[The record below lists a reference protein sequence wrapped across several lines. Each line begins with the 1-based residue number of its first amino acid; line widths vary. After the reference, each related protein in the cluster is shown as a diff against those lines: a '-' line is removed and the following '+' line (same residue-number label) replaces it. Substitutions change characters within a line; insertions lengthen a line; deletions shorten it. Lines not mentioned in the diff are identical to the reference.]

1 MPRVLRTGGEIKKLT
16 NNVWKPNT
24 TVASIC
30 ERDGKYLL
38 VRESASG
45 RIVYNQPAG
54 HLDPGETLVEAV
66 IRETLEETR
75 YRFTPQS
82 LQGIYR
88 FRPDPAKDKTYLRF
102 LFRGEVG
109 ERVEGELDQG
119 IIAAE
124 WLSYDEIV
132 ACRAQ
137 HRSPLVLQCIEDFN
151 NGPGYPLDIISKV
164 FA

>member
-1 MPRVLRTGGEIKKLT
+1 MPRVLRTGGEIHKL
-16 NNVWKPNT
+16 NSNVWKPNT

-38 VRESASG
+38 VRENAGG

-54 HLDPGETLVEAV
+54 HLDPDETLLEAV

-109 ERVEGELDQG
+109 EWVEGELDQG

-137 HRSPLVLQCIEDFN
+137 HRSPMVLQCIEDFRD
-151 NGPGYPLDIISKV
+151 GPGYPLDIISKV